1 MRIVNRTNA
10 TIDYRLHRRNE
21 GLRVW
26 KDHCQVIA
34 PLGSEWTAVG
44 PQLELPL
51 EVPSSVED
59 FRTAGEDTRNVIR
72 VAAFFYELQQPGSDL
87 FAVLMKEKTFESALH
102 AA

>member
-10 TIDYRLHRRNE
+10 TVDYRLRRRNE

-26 KDHCQVIA
+26 KDRCQIIS
-34 PLGSEWTAVG
+34 PLGSDWTEVG

-51 EVPSSVED
+51 EVPSFVED
-59 FRTAGEDTRNVIR
+59 FRNGADTRNVIR
-72 VAAFFYELQQPGSDL
+72 VAAFFYEFQQPGSDL
-87 FAVLMKEKTFESALH
+87 FAVLMKEKPFESAFQ

>member
-10 TIDYRLHRRNE
+10 TIDYRLPRRNE

-26 KDHCQVIA
+26 KDRCQIIA
-34 PLGSEWTAVG
+34 PLGSDWTAVG

-51 EVPSSVED
+51 EVPSSVAD
-59 FRTAGEDTRNVIR
+59 FRNGADTRNVVR

-87 FAVLMKEKTFESALH
+87 FAVLMKEKTFENALR

>member
-1 MRIVNRTNA
+1 MRIVNRSNA
-10 TIDYRLHRRNE
+10 TIDYRIHRRNE

-26 KDHCQVIA
+26 KDRCQVIA
-34 PLGSEWTAVG
+34 PLRGEWTAVG
-44 PQLELPL
+44 PQFELPL

-59 FRTAGEDTRNVIR
+59 FRTAEDTRNAVR

-87 FAVLMKEKTFESALH
+87 LAVLMREKTFEGALQ

>member
-1 MRIVNRTNA
+1 MRVVNRTNA
-10 TIDYRLHRRNE
+10 TIDYRLLRRNE

-26 KDHCQVIA
+26 KDRCQIIA
-34 PLGSEWTAVG
+34 PLGTDWTAVG

-51 EVPSSVED
+51 EVPTSVED
-59 FRTAGEDTRNVIR
+59 FRNPEDSRNVVR

-87 FAVLMKEKTFESALH
+87 FAVLMKEKTFETALQ

>member
-10 TIDYRLHRRNE
+10 SIDYRLRRRNE

-26 KDHCQVIA
+26 KDRCQIIA
-34 PLGSEWTAVG
+34 PFGSEWTAVG

-51 EVPSSVED
+51 EVPTSVD
-59 FRTAGEDTRNVIR
+59 DLRADDTHKAIR

-87 FAVLMKEKTFESALH
+87 FAVLTKEKTFESALR

>member
-1 MRIVNRTNA
+1 MRIVNSANA
-10 TIDYRLHRRNE
+10 AIDYRLRRRNE

-26 KDHCQVIA
+26 KDRCQIIA
-34 PLGSEWTAVG
+34 PFGSEWTTVG

-51 EVPSSVED
+51 EVPTSVD
-59 FRTAGEDTRNVIR
+59 DLRADDTRNAIR

-87 FAVLMKEKTFESALH
+87 FAVLMKEKTFESALR